1 MKLVFAGTPEV
12 AVPALDALIA
22 SGRHEVAAVVTRPD
36 APAGRGRRLVASPV
50 AERAEEAGIEV
61 LKPVKPRDEDFLA
74 RLREIGP
81 DACPVVAYG
90 ALLPRVALD
99 VPAHGW
105 VNLHFSLLPAW
116 RGAAPVQHAIMA
128 GDEITGASTFLIEE
142 GLDSGPVY
150 GTVTEEV
157 RRTDTS
163 GDLLTRLA
171 FAGAGLLV
179 ATMDGIE
186 DGTLKAVPQ
195 PADGITLAPKIT
207 VENAHVDW
215 SAPALRVDRMVRG
228 CTPAPGAWTAFRGE
242 RLKLIHATPVPE
254 RTDLAPGELSVGKN
268 NVYVGTGSYA
278 VELLWVQ
285 AQGKKP
291 MRAADWARGVRIG
304 DGPHLPRGA
313 RAIGLPAG
321 REGSEGVGAQQ
332 RPGLRADLA
341 VHREGDPVVL
351 AGQSL
356 EVRGRR
362 LGLGAED
369 PVDGAGAEARQ
380 VEQALCFDARGRHPG
395 ARRPHG
401 GPRVV
406 GGVCPVAGRR
416 SREVVQL
423 PWQHRS

>member
-61 LKPVKPRDEDFLA
+61 LKPAKPRDEAFLA
-74 RLREIGP
+74 RLRDIAP
-81 DACPVVAYG
+81 DCCPVVAYG

-99 VPAHGW
+99 VPVHGW

-150 GTVTEEV
+150 GTVTEAV
-157 RRTDTS
+157 RPTDTS

-171 FAGAGLLV
+171 LAGAGLLA

-195 PADGITLAPKIT
+195 PPEGITVAPKVR
-207 VENAHVDW
+207 VEDARVDW
-215 SAPALRVDRMVRG
+215 TAPGLRVDRVVRG
-228 CTPAPGAWTAFRGE
+228 CTPAPGAWTVFRGE
-242 RLKLIHATPVPE
+242 RLKLVQAAPVAD
-254 RTDLAPGELSVGKN
+254 RAGLAPGELDAGKN
-268 NVYVGTGSYA
+268 HVYVGTGSYA

-291 MRAADWARGVRIG
+291 MRAADWARGVRI
-304 DGPHLPRGA
+304 A
-313 RAIGLPAG
+313 
-321 REGSEGVGAQQ
+321 
-332 RPGLRADLA
+332 PG
-341 VHREGDPVVL
+341 E
-351 AGQSL
+351 
-356 EVRGRR
+356 R
-362 LGLGAED
+362 LG
-369 PVDGAGAEARQ
+369 
-380 VEQALCFDARGRHPG
+380 
-395 ARRPHG
+395 G
-401 GPRVV
+401 GDV
-406 GGVCPVAGRR
+406 G
-416 SREVVQL
+416 
-423 PWQHRS
+423 